1 CESFNGRFRQECLN
15 SHWFLSFAD
24 AKEKIDAWRTYYNEV
39 RPHSALKWQAPA
51 EYARQHLADGQIAN
65 LNEPEIST
73 SDPD

>member
-1 CESFNGRFRQECLN
+1 MRILNSRFRQECLN

-24 AKEKIDAWRTYYNEV
+24 AKEKIDAWRTYYNEA

-51 EYARQHLADGQIAN
+51 EYARQHLASRQSTN
-65 LNEPEIST
+65 LNEPEISN